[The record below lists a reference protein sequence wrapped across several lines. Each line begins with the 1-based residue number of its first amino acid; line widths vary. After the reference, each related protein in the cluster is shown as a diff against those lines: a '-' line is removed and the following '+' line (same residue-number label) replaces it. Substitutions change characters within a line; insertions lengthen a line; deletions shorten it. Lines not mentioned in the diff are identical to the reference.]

1 MGAQYYIFSR
11 IAEGEIMGK
20 KEEPM
25 IAYYEDARHFAWLV
39 NGWICRGDEEINES
53 QIQPKNIRFTG
64 KTGSGRT
71 VIMRSRYRDVFKEIG
86 KVKVVLMI
94 GTELQSFV
102 DYSMPVRIMDYD
114 ALEYKDQIQKITSE
128 RKVENAAK
136 SGKQKVVLS
145 PIKKEDRLIPVI
157 TLVLYMGE
165 EPWDAAKNLHG
176 LLDFSEVPERFKT
189 YIPDYQIHVLDVCH
203 TPDERLLEFPKDI
216 ATMFLTIKYR
226 DNLPTLKKVLKAI
239 PEIENIE
246 EDTYDVMWNFLDK
259 RMLELKENVQNEDG
273 GINMCGAVD
282 QMIAEGMERGMERGL
297 AQGMERG
304 LAQGTERGIKN
315 LIEVCQELGTSYDNV
330 QFQVE
335 MKYNLSQEE
344 AERYMKQYWK

>member
-1 MGAQYYIFSR
+1 M
-11 IAEGEIMGK
+11 
-20 KEEPM
+20 
-25 IAYYEDARHFAWLV
+25 
-39 NGWICRGDEEINES
+39 
-53 QIQPKNIRFTG
+53 
-64 KTGSGRT
+64 
-71 VIMRSRYRDVFKEIG
+71 
-86 KVKVVLMI
+86 
-94 GTELQSFV
+94 
-102 DYSMPVRIMDYD
+102 
-114 ALEYKDQIQKITSE
+114 
-128 RKVENAAK
+128 
-136 SGKQKVVLS
+136 
-145 PIKKEDRLIPVI
+145 
-157 TLVLYMGE
+157 
-165 EPWDAAKNLHG
+165 
-176 LLDFSEVPERFKT
+176 LDFSEVPERFKT
-189 YIPDYQIHVLDVCH
+189 YIPNYQIHVLDVCH

-226 DNLPTLKKVLKAI
+226 DNLQNLKEVLKTI

-335 MKYNLSQEE
+335 MKYNLNQEE
-344 AERYMKQYWK
+344 AGKYMKQYWK

>member
-1 MGAQYYIFSR
+1 
-11 IAEGEIMGK
+11 MGK

-39 NGWICRGDEEINES
+39 NGWICQGEKEIDET
-53 QIQPKNIRFTG
+53 QIKPKNIRLTG

-71 VIMRSRYRDVFKEIG
+71 TRMRSRYRDVFKEIG
-86 KVKVVLMI
+86 KVKIVLMI

-102 DYSMPVRIMDYD
+102 DYSMPVRVMDYD
-114 ALEYKDQIQKITSE
+114 ALEYKDQIQKIASE
-128 RKVENAAK
+128 RKIENTAK
-136 SGKQKVVLS
+136 SGKKRVALS

-165 EPWDAAKNLHG
+165 EPWNAAKNLHG

-226 DNLPTLKKVLKAI
+226 DNLPTL
-239 PEIENIE
+239 IE

-282 QMIAEGMERGMERGL
+282 QMIAE
-297 AQGMERG
+297 GMERG

>member
-1 MGAQYYIFSR
+1 M
-11 IAEGEIMGK
+11 
-20 KEEPM
+20 
-25 IAYYEDARHFAWLV
+25 
-39 NGWICRGDEEINES
+39 
-53 QIQPKNIRFTG
+53 
-64 KTGSGRT
+64 
-71 VIMRSRYRDVFKEIG
+71 
-86 KVKVVLMI
+86 
-94 GTELQSFV
+94 
-102 DYSMPVRIMDYD
+102 
-114 ALEYKDQIQKITSE
+114 
-128 RKVENAAK
+128 
-136 SGKQKVVLS
+136 
-145 PIKKEDRLIPVI
+145 
-157 TLVLYMGE
+157 
-165 EPWDAAKNLHG
+165 
-176 LLDFSEVPERFKT
+176 
-189 YIPDYQIHVLDVCH
+189 LDVCH

-226 DNLPTLKKVLKAI
+226 DNLPTLKKVLKII

-282 QMIAEGMERGMERGL
+282 QMIAE
-297 AQGMERG
+297 GMERG

>member
-11 IAEGEIMGK
+11 IAEGGLWEK
-20 KEEPM
+20 
-25 IAYYEDARHFAWLV
+25 R
-39 NGWICRGDEEINES
+39 
-53 QIQPKNIRFTG
+53 
-64 KTGSGRT
+64 RT
-71 VIMRSRYRDVFKEIG
+71 
-86 KVKVVLMI
+86 
-94 GTELQSFV
+94 
-102 DYSMPVRIMDYD
+102 
-114 ALEYKDQIQKITSE
+114 
-128 RKVENAAK
+128 N
-136 SGKQKVVLS
+136 
-145 PIKKEDRLIPVI
+145 
-157 TLVLYMGE
+157 
-165 EPWDAAKNLHG
+165 
-176 LLDFSEVPERFKT
+176 
-189 YIPDYQIHVLDVCH
+189 VCH
-203 TPDERLLEFPKDI
+203 TPDDRLLEFPKDI

-282 QMIAEGMERGMERGL
+282 QMIAEGMERGMECGMERGL

-335 MKYNLSQEE
+335 MKYNLSQKES
-344 AERYMKQYWK
+344 ERYMKQYWK